1 VQLIKQTGALV
12 MPALGMGTLPPAQR
26 MNNVFDMKRAD
37 DVLPELV
44 PIDMI
49 SCNMDLYNR
58 TTRTYTD
65 LLVWGASLLPTA
77 AEGIRRG
84 GHISIGRSVGRP
96 VASPDQA
103 RKMLALK

>member
-12 MPALGMGTLPPAQR
+12 MPALGMGTLPLAQR
-26 MNNVFDMKRAD
+26 INNLFDRKRAD
-37 DVLPELV
+37 DVLPELE

-49 SCNMDLYNR
+49 SCMDLYNR

-84 GHISIGRSVGRP
+84 GHISIARSVGRP
-96 VASPDQA
+96 VATPNQA